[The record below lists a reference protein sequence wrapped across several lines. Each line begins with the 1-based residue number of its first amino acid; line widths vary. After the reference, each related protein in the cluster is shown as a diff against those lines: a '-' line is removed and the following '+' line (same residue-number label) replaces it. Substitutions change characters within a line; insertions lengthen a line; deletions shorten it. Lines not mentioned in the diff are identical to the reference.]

1 MHKRVAPA
9 LVEECLEALRKLQT
23 SGQVQLAAKALH
35 FSIGQDLLDWVEEMK
50 TTLQPDEVRQ

>member
-1 MHKRVAPA
+1 VAPA